1 MTHFPLPLIYV
12 EIEIEKFSEADAL
25 PLPSWDN
32 ARFKKK
38 KSLFSPNLH
47 TAYV

>member
-1 MTHFPLPLIYV
+1 MPPWQPKTQTQMTHFPLPLNYV

-32 ARFKKK
+32 VRF
-38 KSLFSPNLH
+38 
-47 TAYV
+47 